1 MIDAP
6 RLGNIVS
13 FNTDYPILRVQVK
26 ISGADQIET
35 AVLYNP
41 WGENSYP
48 SIGSPVIVFILN
60 CEFTQKYALPFN
72 GLDAISVA
80 AGEKLIYT
88 ATGTKIHLK
97 QDGSINIDA
106 LNDSTNPSINISAST
121 AVNITA
127 PVVNASGNIDVDGV
141 YKVDGTQV
149 VKEQQPTIANPA
161 GGTTVDA
168 EARTAIVS
176 ILTTLKTHGLIAS

>member
-1 MIDAP
+1 MNDEP
-6 RLGNIVS
+6 RLGTILS
-13 FNTDYPILRVQVK
+13 FNTDYPILRVQ
-26 ISGADQIET
+26 IQMPGSDEIET

-41 WGENSYP
+41 WGENSFP
-48 SIGSPVIVFILN
+48 SIGSAVVVFILN
-60 CEFTQKYALPFN
+60 CDFTQKYAFPFN
-72 GLDAISVA
+72 LKDALSVV

-106 LNDSTNPSINISAST
+106 LNDSTKPSINIAATT

-127 PVVNASGNIDVDGV
+127 PVVNASGNIDVVGV
-141 YKVDGTQV
+141 YKVDGVQV

-161 GGTTVDA
+161 GGATIDA
-168 EARTAIVS
+168 QARTAINS
-176 ILTTLKTHGLIAS
+176 ILTTMKTHGLIAS

>member
-1 MIDAP
+1 MIDEV
-6 RLGNIVS
+6 RLGTIVG
-13 FNTDYPILRVQVK
+13 FNTDYPILRVQLDMPG
-26 ISGADQIET
+26 SSEIET

-41 WGENSYP
+41 WGENSFP
-48 SIGSPVIVFILN
+48 SIGSGALVFILN
-60 CEFTQKYALPFN
+60 CDFTQKYALPFN
-72 GLDAISVA
+72 LKDALSVI

-97 QDGSINIDA
+97 QDGSIAIDA
-106 LNDSTNPSINISAST
+106 LNDSTKPSINISATT

-127 PVVNASGNIDVDGV
+127 PVVNASGNIDAVGV

-149 VKEQQPTIANPA
+149 VKEQQPSISNPT

-168 EARTAIVS
+168 EARTAIGS
-176 ILTTLKTHGLIAS
+176 ILTTLRNHGLIAT

>member
-1 MIDAP
+1 MISAP

-13 FNTDYPILRVQVK
+13 FNTDFPILRVQVD
-26 ISGADQIET
+26 IPGSDQIET
-35 AVLYNP
+35 AILYNP

-72 GLDAISVA
+72 GLNAISVVE
-80 AGEKLIYT
+80 GEKIIYT

-106 LNDSTNPSINISAST
+106 LNDNTNPSINISATT

-127 PVVNASGNIDVDGV
+127 PIINASGNIDVAEV

-149 VKEQQPTIANPA
+149 VKEQQPTIADPA
-161 GGTTVDA
+161 GGSTVDS
-168 EARTAIVS
+168 EARMAINS
-176 ILTTLKTHGLIAS
+176 ILTTLKNHGLISS